1 MIGCHFL
8 VRIFYKFASGIL
20 SADKQL
26 TSLLNDAFVF
36 VVIFP
41 QICLSP
47 GRKKEDLVISPAD
60 EKFLQKT
67 NDMKIHEI
75 PTREN
80 GTTDP
85 DHSSSSKFDESW
97 PSTERAMVSTPE
109 AEINISEMSKTPS
122 STGSDVLLHPLPDS
136 TLARSVL

>member
-1 MIGCHFL
+1 MML
-8 VRIFYKFASGIL
+8 
-20 SADKQL
+20 
-26 TSLLNDAFVF
+26 FVV

-109 AEINISEMSKTPS
+109 ADINISEMSKTPS

>member
-1 MIGCHFL
+1 MML
-8 VRIFYKFASGIL
+8 
-20 SADKQL
+20 
-26 TSLLNDAFVF
+26 FVF

-109 AEINISEMSKTPS
+109 AEMSKTPS
-122 STGSDVLLHPLPDS
+122 STGSDLLLCPLPDS
-136 TLARSVL
+136 TLARLVM